1 MMGCSM
7 DTASPAVGGLV
18 NYVRRVA
25 EDMADEVDEVDVDV
39 DGGLATVIVLVKSR
53 VPTLAD
59 SPLLL
64 TWDEVAGWALRVE
77 TSSMGHTT
85 PLAYLGEDILPD
97 PQTVQAFL
105 RDAVHGR
112 NPGTLTATAFR
123 LPNAG
128 DDLETRLAQFLD
140 HERG

>member
-1 MMGCSM
+1 
-7 DTASPAVGGLV
+7 
-18 NYVRRVA
+18 
-25 EDMADEVDEVDVDV
+25 MADEVDEVDVDV